1 MVIQNKIVRYNTKF
15 LMHKNTKI
23 DNTNEDK
30 TMKNIL
36 IQKNKQNNP
45 LK

>member
-15 LMHKNTKI
+15 LMNKNTKI
-23 DNTNEDK
+23 ENTNEDK
-30 TMKNIL
+30 TMKN
-36 IQKNKQNNP
+36 KYNNP